1 MHMENF
7 DHMEILLAEDSEA
20 DGEMTLRALR
30 RHNIANQVVWVRDGA
45 EALDYV
51 FGRGQYETR
60 TRRPKLILLDLKMPK
75 VDGLEVLKQLKE
87 DDSTRTIPIV
97 IMASSAEERDLIEG
111 YRLGVNSYVVKPIGF
126 DQFME
131 TVADLGYFWA
141 LVNQTPPHA

>member
-1 MHMENF
+1 MENF
-7 DHMEILLAEDSEA
+7 DHIEILLAEDSEA

-30 RHNIANQVVWVRDGA
+30 RHNIANHVAWVRDGA

-51 FGRGQYETR
+51 FGRGQYKTR
-60 TRRPKLILLDLKMPK
+60 MRRPKLILLDLKMPK

-87 DDSTRTIPIV
+87 DDSTRTIPVV
-97 IMASSAEERDLIEG
+97 IMTSSAEERGLIEG

-131 TVADLGYFWA
+131 TVAHLGYFWA
-141 LVNQTPPHA
+141 VVNQTPPKA